1 MTAAPAPGSTIEVL
15 RVALGL
21 GCRAFGGPVAHLGYF
36 EREYVERRRWL
47 AAEQYAGIVAL
58 CQLLPGPTSSQV
70 GFLVGWQRAGWR
82 GALAAW
88 VGFTLPAVVLMAL
101 FAISAARRHGA
112 YEVAVLHGFKL
123 VAVVV
128 VAQAVWSMANRLCPD
143 GMRRAIALVVA
154 TALLLAGNALLQ
166 EVLLAASAVAGWFL
180 CRDARIALPPEDL
193 HIPTRVAAGAGTAF
207 IALLSLLPIA
217 AEIRPHGA
225 FGLADLCYRAGALV
239 FGGGHVV
246 LPLLRDALV
255 PAGWISDARFLD
267 GYGAAQALPGPL
279 FAIAAYV
286 GVASA
291 PAGDAAA
298 WAAVAVISIF
308 LPGLLLAIASLAVWR
323 HSARFAHAGAALAGI
338 NAAVVGVLGAA
349 LYDPVIRTGILSTVD
364 AVIAIVGLVLSVRLR
379 WAPLLVVVFCTLA
392 AVLSAAP
399 LPFGDAVDSVL
410 QSR

>member
-1 MTAAPAPGSTIEVL
+1 VSTGGGAPGSAIEVL

-47 AAEQYAGIVAL
+47 GPDHYAGIVAL

-88 VGFTLPAVVLMAL
+88 VGFTLPAVILMAL
-101 FAISAARRHGA
+101 FANYAARRHGA
-112 YEVAVLHGFKL
+112 YELAVLHGFKL

-128 VAQAVWSMANRLCPD
+128 VAQAVWSMARRLCPD
-143 GMRRAIALVVA
+143 GVRRAIALCVA
-154 TALLLAGNALLQ
+154 ASLVLAGNALLQ
-166 EVLLAASAVAGWFL
+166 ELLLGASALAGWVL
-180 CRDARIALPPEDL
+180 CRDARIAAVPQDL
-193 HIPTRVAAGAGTAF
+193 TVSTPVAATAATAF
-207 IALLSLLPIA
+207 LALLSLLPIA
-217 AEIRPHGA
+217 AAYRPHGA
-225 FGLADLCYRAGALV
+225 LGLADLCYRAGALV

-286 GVASA
+286 GVATA

-308 LPGLLLAIASLAVWR
+308 LPGLLLAIAGLAAWR
-323 HSARFAHAGAALAGI
+323 HSARLAHAGAALAGI
-338 NAAVVGVLGAA
+338 NAGVVGVLAAA
-349 LYDPVIRTGILSTVD
+349 LYDPVLRTGIRSPVD
-364 AVIAIVGLVLSVRLR
+364 AVIAIVGLALLERRLI
-379 WAPLLVVVFCTLA
+379 
-392 AVLSAAP
+392 LSAIA
-399 LPFGDAVDSVL
+399 G
-410 QSR
+410 